1 MLARQTYAPACL
13 LVGWGGAYN
22 VAALDGLG
30 FPERARRTLAVLTMN
45 WGPGEAWDG
54 MMGTGSTRQG
64 THVFPGFLSQANH
77 HAFGSE
83 RVSKAMTDV

>member
-30 FPERARRTLAVLTMN
+30 FPERGRRTLAGEIIM
-45 WGPGEAWDG
+45 GARGEACDG

-64 THVFPGFLSQANH
+64 TYVFPGILLQANH
-77 HAFGSE
+77 HAF
-83 RVSKAMTDV
+83 RQ